1 MNRHIDPNR
10 VFKRRRLLVAIGA
23 ILTLCLI
30 VGYAARA
37 QIRSFIDVASGAEY
51 SGPGTG
57 KAFIIVRPGDSGE
70 IVAKELVAAGVTK
83 SFSATY
89 RQIVSSHATFFPGYF
104 ELKTQMSS
112 AEAISYLTSD
122 QHQIVQHVLV
132 KEGLRIDQVFAVLAN
147 ATGHTV
153 SEFEAAAS
161 DLTAYDLPKK
171 AVSLEGYL
179 FPATY
184 DFSPSQDAKQILQ
197 AMVERMKQELSTQ
210 GVAKKDW
217 QKVLTMASIIQKEA
231 RQPQDFAKVSRVFKN
246 RLAIGM
252 HLQSDATVS
261 YGVNGHTVSTSVADR
276 QDPNGYNTYLHAGL
290 PIGPI
295 SAPGAQAISA
305 ALNPADGTWLYFCA
319 INLATGETLFS
330 TTIAEHER
338 AVAKWRAWM
347 LANPGWNG

>member
-1 MNRHIDPNR
+1 MRKHSESKSG
-10 VFKRRRLLVAIGA
+10 FRRRRIVVATGVVLVLALSIGFLA
-23 ILTLCLI
+23 RSEIR
-30 VGYAARA
+30 GY
-37 QIRSFIDVASGAEY
+37 IDVLSGAEY
-51 SGPGTG
+51 SGPGSA
-57 KAFIIVRPGDSGE
+57 KAFIVIKPGDSGE
-70 IVAKELVAAGVTK
+70 VVARELVAAGVTK
-83 SFSATY
+83 TFSATY
-89 RQIVSSHATFFPGYF
+89 RRILSSRATFYPGYF
-104 ELKTQMSS
+104 ELKTQMNS
-112 AEAISYLTSD
+112 ADAIDYLTSN

-132 KEGLRIDQVFAVLAN
+132 KEGLRIDQVLATLAK
-147 ATGHTV
+147 ATGHSV
-153 SEFEAAAS
+153 SEFETAAQ
-161 DLTAYDLPKK
+161 DLSSYDLPKK

-197 AMVERMKQELSTQ
+197 AMVERMKQELVNQ
-210 GVAKKDW
+210 GIAKKDW

-246 RLAIGM
+246 RMAIGM

-295 SAPGAQAISA
+295 SAPGALAISS

-319 INLATGETLFS
+319 INLKTGETVFS

>member
-1 MNRHIDPNR
+1 MSRHINSKR
-10 VFKRRRLLVAIGA
+10 VVTRRRVLAATVAVLAIALVLG
-23 ILTLCLI
+23 LF
-30 VGYAARA
+30 ARS
-37 QIRSFIDVASGAEY
+37 QIRAFVDVVSGAEY

-57 KAFIIVRPGDSGE
+57 KAFIVIKPGDTGE
-70 IVAKELVAAGVTK
+70 VVAKELVAAGVTK
-83 SFSATY
+83 TFSATY
-89 RQIVSSHATFFPGYF
+89 REILSSRATFYPGYF

-112 AEAISYLTSD
+112 TQAIDYLTSN

-132 KEGLRIDQVFAVLAN
+132 KEGLRLDQVFAVLAN
-147 ATGHTV
+147 ETGHSV
-153 SEFEAAAS
+153 SEFSTAAS
-161 DLTAYDLPKK
+161 DLSAFDLPKK
-171 AVSLEGYL
+171 AVNLEGYL

-231 RQPQDFAKVSRVFKN
+231 RQSQDFAKVSRVFKN

-261 YGVNGHTVSTSVADR
+261 YGVHGHTVSTSVADR

-295 SAPGAQAISA
+295 SAPGSLAISS

-319 INLATGETLFS
+319 VNLNTGETLFS

>member
-1 MNRHIDPNR
+1 MSKHREATAR
-10 VFKRRRLLVAIGA
+10 FRRRRILVGTALAVVVALVAGFA
-23 ILTLCLI
+23 L
-30 VGYAARA
+30 RS
-37 QIRSFIDVASGAEY
+37 QIRSYIDVVSGAEY
-51 SGPGTG
+51 SGPGSG

-70 IVAKELVAAGVTK
+70 MVAKELVAAKVTK
-83 SFSATY
+83 TFAATY
-89 RQIVSSHATFFPGYF
+89 RQIISSHATFFPGYF
-104 ELKTQMSS
+104 ELKTQMKSS
-112 AEAISYLTSD
+112 DAIAYLTSN
-122 QHQIVQHVLV
+122 QHQIVKHVLI
-132 KEGLRIDQVFAVLAN
+132 KEGLRLDQVFAVLAN
-147 ATGHTV
+147 STGHTV
-153 SEFEAAAS
+153 SEFEAAS
-161 DLTAYDLPKK
+161 KDLGPFELPAK

-184 DFSPSQDAKQILQ
+184 DFSPSQDALQILQ
-197 AMVERMKQELSTQ
+197 AMVERMKQELSSQ
-210 GVAKKDW
+210 GVPQSHW

-276 QDPNGYNTYLHAGL
+276 QDANGYNTYLHAGL

-295 SAPGAQAISA
+295 SAPGALAISA
-305 ALNPADGTWLYFCA
+305 ALNPADGSWLYFCA
-319 INLATGETLFS
+319 VNLKTGETVFS